1 MDTKQFRLS
10 SSLVS
15 VMECPIGTM
24 FKDHLF
30 PVPSIHHPKSPG
42 IHGNGLYI
50 QAHLLQIN
58 STHPF
63 HFLNANKQVVLTTE
77 FPSSFL
83 SVFSMWTA
91 CHVSTY
97 ITISLSG
104 FPPFFP
110 STRHWAPSSDPTK
123 SLLSTCSFRQE
134 NKLWKVWLNL
144 LLRQSSAKSVNFRFL
159 SDYVKETLL
168 NIPRYCL

>member
-1 MDTKQFRLS
+1 MDTKQFRLP

-30 PVPSIHHPKSPG
+30 PVPSIHHHKSPG

-63 HFLNANKQVVLTTE
+63 HFLNPNKQVVLTKE
-77 FPSSFL
+77 FHSSFL

-97 ITISLSG
+97 ITVSLSG
-104 FPPFFP
+104 LPPLSFPAHGIGLCWLTPQ
-110 STRHWAPSSDPTK
+110 SLYLVHVHSDRRI
-123 SLLSTCSFRQE
+123 SCGRCGWIFS
-134 NKLWKVWLNL
+134 
-144 LLRQSSAKSVNFRFL
+144 
-159 SDYVKETLL
+159 
-168 NIPRYCL
+168 

>member
-1 MDTKQFRLS
+1 
-10 SSLVS
+10 
-15 VMECPIGTM
+15 M

-63 HFLNANKQVVLTTE
+63 HFLNPNKQVVLTTE
-77 FPSSFL
+77 FHSSFL
-83 SVFSMWTA
+83 SVFSMWIA

-97 ITISLSG
+97 ITVSLSG
-104 FPPFFP
+104 LPPLSSPAHGFGLCL
-110 STRHWAPSSDPTK
+110 STDPTK
-123 SLLSTCSFRQE
+123 SLLSICSFRQE

-159 SDYVKETLL
+159 CDYVKETLL